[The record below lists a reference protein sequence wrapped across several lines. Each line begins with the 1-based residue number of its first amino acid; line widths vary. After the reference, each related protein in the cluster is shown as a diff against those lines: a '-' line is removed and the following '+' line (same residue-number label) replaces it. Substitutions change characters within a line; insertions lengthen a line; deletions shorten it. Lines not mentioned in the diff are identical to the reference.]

1 MQSILNVK
9 YRLEDQA
16 KSEFALAVA
25 RHQEEVEKE
34 EQMQLQKVGYE
45 QELKNKMLD
54 RLDFREIA
62 ITKAG
67 IRFMEDQIRK
77 QKRVVAMAAHEVE
90 VAREKLSDLM
100 KERKTQEKLREN
112 AFDRYKKE
120 MSAEEMKEMDGIV
133 GFRFNN

>member
-77 QKRVVAMAAHEVE
+77 QKRVVAMADHEVE

-120 MSAEEMKEMDGIV
+120 LSAEEMKEIDENV
-133 GFRFNN
+133 SFRFNN

>member
-1 MQSILNVK
+1 MKKFRYSMQSILNVK

-77 QKRVVAMAAHEVE
+77 QKRVVAMADHEVE

-100 KERKTQEKLREN
+100 KERKTQENTHQHHKQ
-112 AFDRYKKE
+112 
-120 MSAEEMKEMDGIV
+120 
-133 GFRFNN
+133 